1 MIICSGIEGFEKEGK
16 KYRFQLNGAEMLVSA
31 LTDEIFRVKV
41 SFGGGPALTD
51 YVLESDAINGS
62 FLPEAEESAE
72 KYVISTKALR
82 LEACKDPFCLKL
94 FDVSGD
100 LLYSSVPGLTFLK
113 DNNLRVSHYSC
124 MEEDACFYG
133 FGEKGGE
140 LNKNGS
146 FIREKATDSYSYS
159 AINTDTLYKHIP
171 FYIVLSRKTKKALGV
186 FYNNYYESEFNMGRE
201 ISNYLPRYTYWRAD
215 GGDID
220 LFLLGGGKI
229 SRIIDNYT
237 YLTGRPALLPKRAL
251 GYQGSSMYY
260 SELERGC
267 DKAIE
272 SFADT
277 AQSEGIRLSGFH
289 LSSGYTAQDG
299 KRCVF
304 TWNED
309 RFGDPDAFFKKMR
322 EKGAEV
328 VPNVK
333 PGVLLSHPYFERY
346 ENAFVKSGEDKKKPG
361 VVPWWGGKGALW
373 DFTDPEARKLWKD
386 ELKEKLIRLGTDSV
400 WNDNCEYDSLAC
412 TDAVCSNEGN
422 PAPAAGLRALMANL
436 MCRSGFEA
444 VIEENENARPYMVC
458 RSGAPGIQK
467 YAQTWCG
474 DNSTSWETLKYN
486 IPMITGMG
494 LSGQPNEGADI
505 GGFAGPAP
513 DEELFVRWV
522 QSGIFQPRFS
532 IHSASSDNTV
542 TEPWM
547 FSASK
552 DRIRKLIDLRYRLMP
567 YLYSLEYEAH
577 LTGAPVMRA
586 LVYEFQGDESV
597 FDESFE
603 FMSGKDL
610 LVANVLEPGAKTG
623 KVYLPA
629 GCRWFDANDRFR
641 AYEGGQS
648 IEVPVT
654 LDTIPLFV
662 RDGAII
668 PYYGE
673 TENTLELLLAPGRDS
688 SFTLYED
695 DGVTNGFEKG
705 VFRKTNIEM
714 SGDESVKVLFR
725 AEGTYKDSIEN
736 IHIEMI
742 KKERCPYRVALDG
755 RKLEHFLSRTEF
767 EKASEGWYYSS
778 SKRSALI
785 KYDNPKKDAELLVS
799 FEDLDLIGM

>member
-1 MIICSGIEGFEKEGK
+1 
-16 KYRFQLNGAEMLVSA
+16 
-31 LTDEIFRVKV
+31 
-41 SFGGGPALTD
+41 
-51 YVLESDAINGS
+51 
-62 FLPEAEESAE
+62 
-72 KYVISTKALR
+72 
-82 LEACKDPFCLKL
+82 
-94 FDVSGD
+94 
-100 LLYSSVPGLTFLK
+100 
-113 DNNLRVSHYSC
+113 
-124 MEEDACFYG
+124 
-133 FGEKGGE
+133 
-140 LNKNGS
+140 
-146 FIREKATDSYSYS
+146 
-159 AINTDTLYKHIP
+159 
-171 FYIVLSRKTKKALGV
+171 
-186 FYNNYYESEFNMGRE
+186 
-201 ISNYLPRYTYWRAD
+201 
-215 GGDID
+215 
-220 LFLLGGGKI
+220 
-229 SRIIDNYT
+229 
-237 YLTGRPALLPKRAL
+237 
-251 GYQGSSMYY
+251 
-260 SELERGC
+260 
-267 DKAIE
+267 
-272 SFADT
+272 
-277 AQSEGIRLSGFH
+277 
-289 LSSGYTAQDG
+289 
-299 KRCVF
+299 
-304 TWNED
+304 
-309 RFGDPDAFFKKMR
+309 
-322 EKGAEV
+322 
-328 VPNVK
+328 
-333 PGVLLSHPYFERY
+333 
-346 ENAFVKSGEDKKKPG
+346 
-361 VVPWWGGKGALW
+361 
-373 DFTDPEARKLWKD
+373 
-386 ELKEKLIRLGTDSV
+386 
-400 WNDNCEYDSLAC
+400 
-412 TDAVCSNEGN
+412 
-422 PAPAAGLRALMANL
+422 
-436 MCRSGFEA
+436 
-444 VIEENENARPYMVC
+444 
-458 RSGAPGIQK
+458 
-467 YAQTWCG
+467 
-474 DNSTSWETLKYN
+474 
-486 IPMITGMG
+486 MITGMG

-688 SFTLYED
+688 SFTLYDD

-767 EKASEGWYYSS
+767 EKASEGRYYSS